1 MKSDRV
7 EHQTKTLQQAEL
19 KYSAVFEN
27 TGTATI
33 IIEEDTTISAANKE
47 FENLSGYAKSDIE
60 NQKSWTEFFAD
71 EKLTMMRNYH
81 HQRRENPE
89 EAPNRYE
96 TLFVDRDDR
105 TKEVMVSIDIIPGT
119 SKSVA
124 SISDISEQ

>member
-60 NQKSWTEFFAD
+60 NQKSWTEFFAA
-71 EKLTMMRNYH
+71 EKLTMKRN
-81 HQRRENPE
+81 
-89 EAPNRYE
+89 
-96 TLFVDRDDR
+96 
-105 TKEVMVSIDIIPGT
+105 
-119 SKSVA
+119 
-124 SISDISEQ
+124 